1 MSDVVLTRSIT
12 SSASSWV
19 TPMSSSVSARLS
31 NQAQEKKA
39 SERMMQAQE

>member
-1 MSDVVLTRSIT
+1 MSDVVLMRSIT
-12 SSASSWV
+12 SSASWV

-31 NQAQEKKA
+31 NQAQGKKA